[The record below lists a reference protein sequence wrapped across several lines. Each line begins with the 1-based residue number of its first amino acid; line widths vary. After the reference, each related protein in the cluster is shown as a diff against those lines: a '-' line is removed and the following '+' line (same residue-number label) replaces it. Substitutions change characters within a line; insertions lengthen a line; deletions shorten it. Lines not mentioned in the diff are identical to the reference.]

1 MRFETK
7 KFKKNIMFFIV
18 SFTLL
23 VIILLLTTIFRDGG
37 SSLDKVDLN
46 DDDVNISSLVINEV
60 MSSNNGV
67 LADKNGNLYDYVEIY
82 NGGNKDI
89 NLESYGLSDES
100 EVKWVF
106 PNVTIKSK
114 EYLVVYLSGTKEN
127 GLYAPFK
134 LKSSGGETLTLFKPN
149 GKVVDAVK
157 TVSVDS
163 NIVMARDADG
173 KWVLQSLAT
182 PGYANNLDGHK
193 KFIESINSSD
203 EKTIVIN
210 EILPN
215 NKGNFKNE
223 NGEYSGYIEI
233 INVSD
238 KKINLK
244 NYSLSNDENVS
255 FKWQFP
261 DVTISPNEVIGVYT
275 SGVSNKIDVLSTS
288 FKLKSKNGVAVV
300 TNNSGQVIDKVS
312 YSNLANGVALVRE
325 KDNYY
330 ESINLSFGYDNT
342 TSGMKKFQKKY
353 LKLNE
358 SLVITEAMSL
368 NYEYLPQNGGN
379 YYDWVELYN
388 NTDET
393 INLSDYCLT
402 TNTDTMC
409 MYNLPK
415 KELKKGEYYV
425 IMASGDTNLS
435 NSKYKHANFKI
446 SDTQSI
452 YITKSNDVIDSLM
465 IHDVP
470 KGYSIG
476 KDKDY
481 GVYYYSKPTPFK
493 ENGSGTRSIS
503 FTPSADVSSG
513 IFNDIKSFKVS
524 LTGSGKIYYTTD
536 GSTPT
541 TSSKVY
547 SSPLTIKK
555 TTVLR
560 IMSKESNKLKSEVI
574 TYSYIVNENHK
585 VPVVSIAIDK
595 NKLNKVNNNT
605 SLNSKVIEQC
615 DVELLETDG
624 TGFKIGA
631 GLKLFGG
638 STRSYK
644 KKSYEIKFK
653 KEFGEAKL
661 HYKVFDTL
669 DSSQFDSLVLRTG
682 SQDEFQYNDQ
692 RTVIK
697 DVVATSIMGEHTNV
711 DVQAYKST
719 VLYINGEYWG
729 IYFIREKVDE
739 TFVSNHYNVKTTK
752 EDTSILRID
761 GEVKTGTNK
770 EYNSLVSYVSSKNL
784 NNKSNYEYVKN
795 KIDIESLCD
804 FWIGEI
810 YTANYDILNT
820 RYFSNPNVDGG
831 KWKFIFY
838 DLDSGFFRTTNN
850 SFLEYT
856 NTSGMGFG
864 YFSTA
869 LLRNLMK
876 SDEFKET
883 FLERLS
889 YNLNNTWTY
898 KNVSNKID
906 SVIDEFGKEE
916 FKRNASRWG
925 NSYSHWESSIKAMK
939 SFAKSRNSYIV
950 SQAKSYFGLS
960 NKEVEKYFG
969 DVK

>member
-1 MRFETK
+1 MGFETK

-18 SFTLL
+18 SFASL
-23 VIILLLTTIFRDGG
+23 VVLLLITTLFDK
-37 SSLDKVDLN
+37 SSNSLSKVDLN
-46 DDDVNISSLVINEV
+46 DDDVNINDLVINEI
-60 MSSNNGV
+60 MASNNGV
-67 LADKNGNLYDYVEIY
+67 LADKNGNIYDYIELY
-82 NGGNKDI
+82 NGGSKDI
-89 NLESYGLSDES
+89 NLESYGLSDENA
-100 EVKWVF
+100 VKWVF

-114 EYLVVYLSGTKEN
+114 EYLIIYLSGTKEN

-134 LKSSGGETLTLFKPN
+134 LKSSGGETVTLFKPN
-149 GKVVDAVK
+149 GKIIDAVK
-157 TVSVDS
+157 TVSVES
-163 NIVMARDADG
+163 NIVMARDANG
-173 KWVLQSLAT
+173 KWVLQSSAT
-182 PGYANNLDGHK
+182 PGYSNNLEGHK
-193 KFIESINSSD
+193 KFIESIISK
-203 EKTIVIN
+203 EEQTIVIN

-233 INVSD
+233 INISD
-238 KKINLK
+238 KKIDLK

-261 DVTISPNEVIGVYT
+261 DITISPNEVIGVYT
-275 SGVSNKIDVLSTS
+275 SGVSNIIDNLSTS
-288 FKLKSKNGVAVV
+288 FKLKSKNGVAIV
-300 TNNSGQVIDKVS
+300 TNNKGQVIDKVN
-312 YSNLANGVALVRE
+312 YENLASGVALVRD

-368 NYEYLPQNGGN
+368 NYKYLPHNGGN
-379 YYDWVELYN
+379 YYDWIELYN
-388 NTDET
+388 NTDDT

-409 MYNLPK
+409 MYKLPK
-415 KELKKGEYYV
+415 KELKKGEYYI

-435 NSKYKHANFKI
+435 TSKYKHANFNI

-465 IHDVP
+465 IHDAP

-481 GVYYYSKPTPFK
+481 GIYYYSTPTPLK
-493 ENGSGTRSIS
+493 ENGSGTRSLS
-503 FTPSADVSSG
+503 FAPSASVESG
-513 IFNDIKSFKVS
+513 IFENKKSFKVS

-560 IMSKESNKLKSEVI
+560 IMNKDSNKLKSEVK
-574 TYSYIVNENHK
+574 TYSYIVNEGHK
-585 VPVVSIAIDK
+585 VSVMSIAIDES
-595 NKLNKVNNNT
+595 KLNKVNT
-605 SLNSKVIEQC
+605 HMSLNSPVLEEC
-615 DVELLETDG
+615 DVELIETDG
-624 TGFKIGA
+624 TGFKIKA

-638 STRSYK
+638 STRSYR

-653 KEFGEAKL
+653 KEFGDPKL
-661 HYKVFDTL
+661 NYKVFDTL
-669 DSSQFDSLVLRTG
+669 DSSVFDSLVLRTG

-697 DVVATSIMGEHTNV
+697 DVVATSIMGEHTKV
-711 DVQAYKST
+711 DVQAYKPT
-719 VLYINGEYWG
+719 ILYINGEYWG

-739 TFVSNHYNVKTTK
+739 TFVANHYNVKTTE

-770 EYNSLVSYVSSKNL
+770 EYNSLISYVSSKDL
-784 NNKSNYEYVKN
+784 NNKKNYDYVES

-856 NTSGMGFG
+856 NSSGMGFG
-864 YFSTA
+864 YFPTT

-889 YNLNNTWTY
+889 YNLTNTWTY
-898 KNVSNKID
+898 ENVSKKID
-906 SVIDEFGKEE
+906 SVIAEYGKEE
-916 FKRNASRWG
+916 FRRNAERWG
-925 NSYSHWESSIKAMK
+925 NSYGHWESSIKAMK
-939 SFAKSRNSYIV
+939 NFAKNRNSYIV
-950 SQAKSYFGLS
+950 SQAKLYFGLS
-960 NKEVEKYFG
+960 NKEVKKYFG